1 MVGKVYLIGAGPGD
15 PGLITV
21 KGLRCLQEADVVVYD
36 RLVDHRLLDKVAK
49 DVELVFVGKGPGE
62 RVMEQDEI
70 NSYLMNRAEDG
81 KVVARLKGGD
91 PFVFGRG
98 GEEVLALAKAGVPFE
113 VVPGVTSAVAAPAYA
128 GIPLTHRGIA
138 SSFTV
143 VSGSEDP
150 TKEGS
155 AVRWDQLARSGST
168 LVVLMGW
175 GSLDQVTGTLIKE
188 GMVRSTPVA
197 LVSWGTEPYQR
208 TVTGTLVDIVQ
219 KGKDAGLGPPVV
231 AVIGQVVELRSKAQW
246 FENRPLF
253 GKRVLVTRSRTQA
266 SVLSEML
273 ALEGAEAVEIPAI
286 EFLPLEDYSD
296 LDCAIRSLHTYSW
309 VIFTSVNGV
318 DVFFDRIR
326 TLELDSRVFSTIK
339 VAAIGAATA
348 AALSRH
354 GIRAEFVPSD
364 YLSQGIL
371 QGMETLDLK
380 GSRVLLPRADIG
392 RNELPDGLAR
402 LGAQVDVLPVYHTIT
417 PKESGEKARALLQ
430 GGGIDLV
437 TFTSSSTV
445 VNLLNLLDGD
455 AALVKQ
461 ALVACIGPVTA
472 RTAQEMGLQVDIVS
486 KEHTIPGLVGA
497 LKQYCTSKEV
507 S

>member
-1 MVGKVYLIGAGPGD
+1 MAGKVYLIGAGPGD

-21 KGLRCLQEADVVVYD
+21 KGLRCLREASVVVYD
-36 RLVDHRLLDKVAK
+36 RLVDHRLLDKVGK
-49 DVELVFVGKGPGE
+49 DVELVFVGKGRGE
-62 RVMEQDEI
+62 RVMEQEEI
-70 NSYLMNRAEDG
+70 NSYLVGRAEDG
-81 KVVARLKGGD
+81 NVVARLKGGD

-98 GEEVLALAKAGVPFE
+98 GEEVLALAQAGVPFE
-113 VVPGVTSAVAAPAYA
+113 VVPGVTSAIAAPAYA
-128 GIPLTHRGIA
+128 GIPLTHRGMA

-150 TKEGS
+150 TKEES
-155 AVRWDQLARSGST
+155 AVRWDELARSGST

-175 GSLDQVTGTLIKE
+175 KSLDQVTGRLIMG

-208 TVTGTLVDIVQ
+208 TVTGTLEDIVQ

-231 AVIGQVVELRSKAQW
+231 AVIGQVVELRSQAQW
-246 FENRPLF
+246 FEKGPLF

-266 SVLSEML
+266 SILSEML
-273 ALEGAEAVEIPAI
+273 AAEGAEAVELPAI
-286 EFLPLEDYSD
+286 EFSPLEDYSD
-296 LDCAIRSLHTYSW
+296 LDSAIGSLNSYSW

-326 TLELDSRVFSTIK
+326 TLELDSRVFSAVK

-348 AALSRH
+348 AALSGH
-354 GIRAEFVPSD
+354 GIRAEFVPPD
-364 YLSQGIL
+364 YLSQAVL
-371 QGMETLDLK
+371 LGMESLDLK

-392 RNELPDGLAR
+392 RNELPDGLSR
-402 LGAQVDVLPVYHTIT
+402 LGAQVDVLTVYHTIT
-417 PKESGEKARALLQ
+417 PSESGEKARDLLQ
-430 GGGIDLV
+430 DGAIDLV

-445 VNLLNLLDGD
+445 TNLLNLLDGD

-472 RTAQEMGLQVDIVS
+472 RTAREMGLQVDIVA
-486 KEHTIPGLVGA
+486 KEHTIPGLVAA
-497 LKQYCTSKEV
+497 LKDYCTSKEV
-507 S
+507 G